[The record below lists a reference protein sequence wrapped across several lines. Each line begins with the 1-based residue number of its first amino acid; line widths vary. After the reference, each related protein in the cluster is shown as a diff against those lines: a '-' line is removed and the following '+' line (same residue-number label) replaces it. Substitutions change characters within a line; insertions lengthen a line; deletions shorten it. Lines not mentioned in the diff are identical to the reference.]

1 MENKSLKFVDY
12 KDKII
17 KALQDKHVSLG
28 IQEPVTLVDGFFNQP
43 VYKEFTGAFVIG
55 GPTIPMIA
63 VVGNNSGRI
72 YFFALKA
79 LLPDLKI

>member
-1 MENKSLKFVDY
+1 MENKPLKFSEY
-12 KDKII
+12 KEQIT
-17 KALQDKHVSLG
+17 KALNDKGNSLG
-28 IQEPVTLVDGFFNQP
+28 IQEPVTLLDGFINQP
-43 VYKEFTGAFVIG
+43 IYNELTGSFVIG

-63 VVGNNSGRI
+63 VVGKSGRI

>member
-1 MENKSLKFVDY
+1 MENKSLKFTDY
-12 KDKII
+12 KDQII
-17 KALQDKHVSLG
+17 KALNDKGVSLG
-28 IQEPVTLVDGFFNQP
+28 IQEPVTLIDGFINQP
-43 VYKEFTGAFVIG
+43 MYKELTGAFVIG

-79 LLPDLKI
+79 LLPDIKI

>member
-1 MENKSLKFVDY
+1 MENKSLKFSDY
-12 KDKII
+12 KNQII
-17 KALQDKHVSLG
+17 KALDDKKNFLG
-28 IQEPVTLVDGFFNQP
+28 IQEPVSLIDAFINQP
-43 VYKEFTGAFVIG
+43 IYKEFTGAFVIG